1 MKYYTA
7 PPLLLPILLLSA
19 PQLATAFPSSIL
31 SQAASQDP
39 TFAARAAE
47 ILSSSTFNSKR
58 QIVTADGATRIF
70 EPVGIF
76 NAEAQL
82 VDVGPGSG
90 HEWIA
95 PGPEDLRGP
104 CPGLNAFA
112 NHGFLPHNGYAT
124 ITQFIEAT
132 NSVVG
137 MGVQLAAFLAVL
149 GAGIDGD
156 GISWSIHGTPPP
168 GVGGPL
174 SGFGHG
180 LSGSHNKYESDA
192 SPTRPD
198 LYQTG
203 NNYKLIID
211 QFRQLISMSPNGII
225 DLNSLTAFRSQR
237 FDDQV
242 SSNPFFFNGPFTGVL
257 VQPAAYT
264 FIYRFMANHSLES
277 PHGELRSEVLQSWF
291 GVEEEEEGEG
301 GGEYVWREGWERIP
315 LNWYKRPIEYPYDNA
330 YFLADA
336 ANAAALYPKFLN
348 IGGNTNGPN
357 TFTGLNITSFTSGL
371 FPAENFFTKKD
382 SFACFAYQFAAQAK
396 PDLLGALDVVTGQI
410 PSLTSQVKAL
420 MGELEGCS
428 QLREVDEELLMQF
441 QGYRRSKGEGIVKR
455 F

>member
-1 MKYYTA
+1 MKYYA
-7 PPLLLPILLLSA
+7 ASPLLLPILLLSSA

-47 ILSSSTFNSKR
+47 ILRSSSSSNTFNSKR
-58 QIVTADGATRIF
+58 QILTADGATKIF

-104 CPGLNAFA
+104 CPGLVCGEKRSSPIISIGHEKVVDIFFFLLTLLTFCFFTFEKQNAFA

-174 SGFGHG
+174 ARFG
-180 LSGSHNKYESDA
+180 
-192 SPTRPD
+192 
-198 LYQTG
+198 
-203 NNYKLIID
+203 
-211 QFRQLISMSPNGII
+211 NG
-225 DLNSLTAFRSQR
+225 
-237 FDDQV
+237 
-242 SSNPFFFNGPFTGVL
+242 
-257 VQPAAYT
+257 Y
-264 FIYRFMANHSLES
+264 
-277 PHGELRSEVLQSWF
+277 
-291 GVEEEEEGEG
+291 VE
-301 GGEYVWREGWERIP
+301 I
-315 LNWYKRPIEYPYDNA
+315 
-330 YFLADA
+330 F
-336 ANAAALYPKFLN
+336 
-348 IGGNTNGPN
+348 
-357 TFTGLNITSFTSGL
+357 
-371 FPAENFFTKKD
+371 
-382 SFACFAYQFAAQAK
+382 
-396 PDLLGALDVVTGQI
+396 
-410 PSLTSQVKAL
+410 
-420 MGELEGCS
+420 
-428 QLREVDEELLMQF
+428 
-441 QGYRRSKGEGIVKR
+441 
-455 F
+455 

>member
-7 PPLLLPILLLSA
+7 PPFILLLSSA

-31 SQAASQDP
+31 SQAAAQDP

-47 ILSSSTFNSKR
+47 ILRSSSSSSTFNSQRR
-58 QIVTADGATRIF
+58 QILTADGATKIF

-104 CPGLNAFA
+104 CPGLVCERVAYQDYRLRKGSGYFLFLLTLLTFFFTFEKQNAFA

-180 LSGSHNKYESDA
+180 Y
-192 SPTRPD
+192 
-198 LYQTG
+198 
-203 NNYKLIID
+203 
-211 QFRQLISMSPNGII
+211 
-225 DLNSLTAFRSQR
+225 
-237 FDDQV
+237 
-242 SSNPFFFNGPFTGVL
+242 
-257 VQPAAYT
+257 
-264 FIYRFMANHSLES
+264 
-277 PHGELRSEVLQSWF
+277 
-291 GVEEEEEGEG
+291 VE
-301 GGEYVWREGWERIP
+301 I
-315 LNWYKRPIEYPYDNA
+315 
-330 YFLADA
+330 FLM
-336 ANAAALYPKFLN
+336 N
-348 IGGNTNGPN
+348 
-357 TFTGLNITSFTSGL
+357 
-371 FPAENFFTKKD
+371 
-382 SFACFAYQFAAQAK
+382 
-396 PDLLGALDVVTGQI
+396 
-410 PSLTSQVKAL
+410 
-420 MGELEGCS
+420 
-428 QLREVDEELLMQF
+428 
-441 QGYRRSKGEGIVKR
+441 
-455 F
+455 